1 MLVLTLPNF
10 DLDTHARHNAQLLS
24 RAISIAWAKTNERL
38 CEFFANCG
46 EFDGSGIKDIKN
58 WIQLMVATGLIHGST
73 LSMTRLAA
81 VPEVMRWR
89 AIDTPTWSSADAE
102 IIQISLSTINGVQ
115 PEKHVMGSQK
125 LVGGEVEDITFSKIQ
140 KVLESFDDQVTFHK
154 KQYVKTIE
162 KRDDFLDVGFLLT
175 DYASD
180 FYDGKQI
187 TLCVYI

>member
-1 MLVLTLPNF
+1 MVDFHTG
-10 DLDTHARHNAQLLS
+10 
-24 RAISIAWAKTNERL
+24 
-38 CEFFANCG
+38 G
-46 EFDGSGIKDIKN
+46 EFDGSGVKDFKT
-58 WIQLMVATGLIHGST
+58 WIELMVATGLIHGST

-81 VPEVMRWR
+81 VPEVFRWR
-89 AIDTPTWSSADAE
+89 AIDEPEWGPMDAQ
-102 IIQISLSTINGVQ
+102 IIAISLSTINGVQ

-125 LVGGEVEDITFSKIQ
+125 LVGDEAEDITFSKIQ
-140 KVLESFDDQVTFHK
+140 KVLETLDDQVTFLK
-154 KQYVKTIE
+154 QQYVKTIE

>member
-1 MLVLTLPNF
+1 
-10 DLDTHARHNAQLLS
+10 
-24 RAISIAWAKTNERL
+24 
-38 CEFFANCG
+38 
-46 EFDGSGIKDIKN
+46 
-58 WIQLMVATGLIHGST
+58 
-73 LSMTRLAA
+73 MTRLAA

-89 AIDTPTWSSADAE
+89 AIDTPVWSPDDVAVMAG
-102 IIQISLSTINGVQ
+102 SLGTINGVQ

-125 LVGGEVEDITFSKIQ
+125 LVGGDVEDITFSKIQ
-140 KVLESFDDQVTFHK
+140 KVLEVFDDQVTFLK

-180 FYDGKQI
+180 FYDGKQL